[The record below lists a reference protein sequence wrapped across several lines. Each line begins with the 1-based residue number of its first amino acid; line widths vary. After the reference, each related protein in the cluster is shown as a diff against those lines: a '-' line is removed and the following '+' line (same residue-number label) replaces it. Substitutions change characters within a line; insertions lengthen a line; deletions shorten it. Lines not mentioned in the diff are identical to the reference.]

1 MNFKT
6 YCCILKLRCVGA
18 NLCGVAMLIL
28 KGIKTFWGQTV
39 HAVCWTRIQTLI
51 KTKRNRKWKIPHI
64 IFGRRTFCFSL
75 HKNHRLKVKLWWVKD
90 RKIKRRTFFVS
101 LILSEGNCINIC
113 VISVYSVLSTLSEYT
128 YFYLSKTI
136 TSYTFLLLFKIVK
149 RLQCILKRVLTSLT
163 LFLFQQFLIECSAFQ
178 LHLKAA
184 FRDAQSKKCS

>member
-1 MNFKT
+1 M
-6 YCCILKLRCVGA
+6 
-18 NLCGVAMLIL
+18 
-28 KGIKTFWGQTV
+28 
-39 HAVCWTRIQTLI
+39 
-51 KTKRNRKWKIPHI
+51 
-64 IFGRRTFCFSL
+64 
-75 HKNHRLKVKLWWVKD
+75 
-90 RKIKRRTFFVS
+90 
-101 LILSEGNCINIC
+101 
-113 VISVYSVLSTLSEYT
+113 YSVLSTLSEYT